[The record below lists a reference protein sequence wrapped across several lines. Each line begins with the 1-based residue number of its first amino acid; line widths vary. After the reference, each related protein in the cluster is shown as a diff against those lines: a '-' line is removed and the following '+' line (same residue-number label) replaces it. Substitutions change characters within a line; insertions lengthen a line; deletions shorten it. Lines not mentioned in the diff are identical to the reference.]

1 MHESTGKDTSLKSL
15 EDFQREHGGGERYVL
30 DPDQLS
36 EREKLVNRCKERCL
50 YLIEHSEKSESRLRE
65 KLRKSGKY
73 TEDIID
79 EAMKML
85 KSYGYIDDR
94 RFAEQLIKTYAGQKS
109 LREIEQKLYQRGV
122 GQAEIRA
129 AMDAFRADD
138 TRAGDAELAAV
149 QRAIRKKCRDTEALG
164 VEEKRKLYAALLR
177 KGFSYELV
185 TRALA
190 LDTEDSL

>member
-1 MHESTGKDTSLKSL
+1 
-15 EDFQREHGGGERYVL
+15 
-30 DPDQLS
+30 
-36 EREKLVNRCKERCL
+36 
-50 YLIEHSEKSESRLRE
+50 
-65 KLRKSGKY
+65 
-73 TEDIID
+73 
-79 EAMKML
+79 ML
-85 KSYGYIDDR
+85 FRS
-94 RFAEQLIKTYAGQKS
+94 
-109 LREIEQKLYQRGV
+109 EIEQKLYQRGV

-129 AMDAFRADD
+129 AMEAFRADD

-149 QRAIRKKCRDTEALG
+149 QRAIRKKCKDTEALG

>member
-1 MHESTGKDTSLKSL
+1 MKSL

-36 EREKLVNRCKERCL
+36 EREKLVNHCKERCL
-50 YLIEHSEKSESRLRE
+50 YLIEHAEKSESRLRE

-129 AMDAFRADD
+129 AMDAFRADEQ
-138 TRAGDAELAAV
+138 RAGDAELAAV
-149 QRAIRKKCRDTEALG
+149 QRAIRKKCKDTEALG

-185 TRALA
+185 ARALA
-190 LDTEDSL
+190 LDAEESL

>member
-1 MHESTGKDTSLKSL
+1 MKSL
-15 EDFQREHGGGERYVL
+15 EDFQKEHGASARYVL
-30 DPDQLS
+30 DPARLS

-79 EAMKML
+79 DAMKML
-85 KSYGYIDDR
+85 KEYGYIDDR

-109 LREIEQKLYQRGV
+109 MREIEQKLYQRGV

-129 AMDAFRADD
+129 AMEAFREDNA
-138 TRAGDAELAAV
+138 RAGSAELEAV
-149 QRAIRKKCRDTEALG
+149 QRAIRKKCRDTEALS

-190 LDTEDSL
+190 LDAEDGM

>member
-1 MHESTGKDTSLKSL
+1 MHESTRKERSLKSL

-50 YLIEHSEKSESRLRE
+50 YLIEHAEKSESRLRE

-85 KSYGYIDDR
+85 KRYGYIDDR

-129 AMDAFRADD
+129 AMSPGRRSRITYGSSLPQAFSNAWM
-138 TRAGDAELAAV
+138 TSS
-149 QRAIRKKCRDTEALG
+149 TE
-164 VEEKRKLYAALLR
+164 
-177 KGFSYELV
+177 
-185 TRALA
+185 
-190 LDTEDSL
+190 

>member
-1 MHESTGKDTSLKSL
+1 MKSL

-50 YLIEHSEKSESRLRE
+50 YLIEHAEKSESRLRE

-85 KSYGYIDDR
+85 KRYGYIDDR

-129 AMDAFRADD
+129 AIRRPVGARSVDGVKRR
-138 TRAGDAELAAV
+138 TRAGMGRCQGGFCGPRVVDLLA
-149 QRAIRKKCRDTEALG
+149 RELG
-164 VEEKRKLYAALLR
+164 VSPLTILQDRDGSEILTAYT
-177 KGFSYELV
+177 KGEV
-185 TRALA
+185 RA
-190 LDTEDSL
+190 

>member
-1 MHESTGKDTSLKSL
+1 
-15 EDFQREHGGGERYVL
+15 
-30 DPDQLS
+30 
-36 EREKLVNRCKERCL
+36 
-50 YLIEHSEKSESRLRE
+50 
-65 KLRKSGKY
+65 
-73 TEDIID
+73 
-79 EAMKML
+79 MKML
-85 KSYGYIDDR
+85 KRYGYIDDR

-129 AMDAFRADD
+129 AMDAFRADEQ
-138 TRAGDAELAAV
+138 RAGDAELAAV
-149 QRAIRKKCRDTEALG
+149 QRAIRKKCKDTEALG

-190 LDTEDSL
+190 LDAEESL

>member
-1 MHESTGKDTSLKSL
+1 MKSL
-15 EDFQREHGGGERYVL
+15 EDFQREHGSGERYVL

-36 EREKLVNRCKERCL
+36 ERAKLVNRCKERCL
-50 YLIEHSEKSESRLRE
+50 YLIEHSEKSEARLRE

-79 EAMKML
+79 DAMKML

-129 AMDAFRADD
+129 AMDAFRADE
-138 TRAGDAELAAV
+138 RAGDAELAAV
-149 QRAIRKKCRDTEALG
+149 QRAIRKKCRDAEALS